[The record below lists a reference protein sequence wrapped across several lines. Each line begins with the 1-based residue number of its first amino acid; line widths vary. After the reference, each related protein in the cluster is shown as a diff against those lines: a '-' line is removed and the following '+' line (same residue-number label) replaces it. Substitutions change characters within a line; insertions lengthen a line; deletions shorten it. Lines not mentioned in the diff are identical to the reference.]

1 MTKRYNMEPIG
12 EIRSCYTEKFGI
24 PRQPGLVTA
33 AVGQLEFYPPYN
45 REEMFKGLEA
55 FSHIWVIFIFHE
67 TINEGWKP
75 TVRPPRLGG
84 QKRVGLFASRSPH
97 RPNHLG
103 MSVVRLEKIRVEKG
117 SVSLE
122 LSGVDLL
129 DRTPVVDI
137 KPYVPYSD
145 GPEDATCGYA
155 RMPVGQNRVE
165 FSPEVEQFLVYYQ
178 QATGRDLR
186 ELVLQ
191 TLRNDPRPASQR
203 AAGREFG
210 MLLWNVNVR
219 WRVVDDGFEVF
230 NCEERNSD
238 TPQ

>member
-1 MTKRYNMEPIG
+1 MQNTYNLEPIG
-12 EIRSCYTEKFGI
+12 EIHSCYSEKFGI
-24 PRQPGLVTA
+24 PRQPGLVSA
-33 AVGQLEFYPPYN
+33 AVGRLEFYPPYN
-45 REEMFKGLEA
+45 REEMFKGLEE
-55 FSHIWVIFIFHE
+55 FSHIWVIFLFHE
-67 TINEGWKP
+67 TIHEGWKP

-103 MSVVRLEKIRVEKG
+103 MSVVKLEKVVVEKG
-117 SVSLE
+117 SVSLD

-145 GPEDATCGYA
+145 GLAEATCGYA
-155 RMPVGQNRVE
+155 PLPAGQNRVE
-165 FSPEVEQFLVYYQ
+165 FTADVELFLHKYQ
-178 QATGRDLR
+178 QATQRNLR
-186 ELVLQ
+186 ELILQ

-203 AAGREFG
+203 TVGREFG

-230 NCEERNSD
+230 SCEERI
-238 TPQ
+238 TYPE